1 MMNDITLKQFLERAS
16 KVTRNYIIAWEGK
29 WALDKQDK
37 KIDEEVYEFK
47 HPENSLN
54 ELEEAWDVFFSVITK
69 LHLKDINNYAILES
83 GLSTLKKIEE
93 RSQKAFQD
101 YQRSIASER
110 LGV

>member
-1 MMNDITLKQFLERAS
+1 MADITLKQFLERARH
-16 KVTRNYIIAWEGK
+16 VTRNYVVAWEGK

-47 HPENSLN
+47 HPENALN

-69 LHLKDINNYAILES
+69 LHLKDVDDYAILES
-83 GLSTLKKIEE
+83 GLSTLKKIES
-93 RSQKAFQD
+93 RSEHAFKE
-101 YQRSIASER
+101 YQRCIASDR